1 MSYILDAL
9 KKAER
14 ERGVAQVPTLS
25 TVHDLRTKRPVRLW
39 TTSGIVALCIV
50 AFVLFYFLRSD
61 AGDEVMPSVAKGTDS
76 PAGGPEPVPLK
87 AQASVEEIP
96 APVLPAESR
105 AIPAM
110 SFEAGNEMTDREG
123 REPITQEPQTIQAD
137 RPSAAGSAAT
147 ELSSVETAPERP
159 PQELTEVPAP
169 ESQME
174 TADVEAPEPLPV
186 AAREDLASLQDAVE
200 NMAMSILLYS
210 ENKAERLVFI
220 NGRKYVE
227 GDTVEGSY
235 LLESITPDGAVISYG
250 GERIVLRPD
259 RN

>member
-25 TVHDLRTKRPVRLW
+25 TVHDLRAKRPVRLW
-39 TTSGIVALCIV
+39 TVSGIAALCIAV
-50 AFVLFYFLRSD
+50 FVLFYFLRSD
-61 AGDEVMPSVAKGTDS
+61 AGDEVKPSMAEGIGS
-76 PAGGPEPVPLK
+76 PASRSEPETLK
-87 AQASVEEIP
+87 VQASVEEIP

-105 AIPAM
+105 TTPAV
-110 SFEAGNEMTDREG
+110 SFGAGKEMTDRER
-123 REPITQEPQTIQAD
+123 REPITREPQTIQSD
-137 RPSAAGSAAT
+137 RPPATGSVVT
-147 ELSSVETAPERP
+147 ELSSVETAPESP
-159 PQELTEVPAP
+159 PQELTEAPAP

-174 TADVEAPEPLPV
+174 TVSVEKPEPLPI
-186 AAREDLASLQDAVE
+186 AAGERRVSLQDAVE
-200 NMAMSILLYS
+200 KMTISILLYS

-235 LLESITPDGAVISYG
+235 LLESITPDGAVLGYG
-250 GERIVLRPD
+250 EERVTIRPD